1 MRGETVGGMRT
12 PSINLARRPF
22 RNNTVH
28 YAVFV
33 ACAVLLLA
41 ATIVNVREYFLRG
54 TELTV
59 LRDQISIGHQR
70 YDKLFKDVE
79 TMKREIAQVNL
90 DLLNDKSA
98 FVNGLILSRLFS
110 WSLLFDRLEELLPY
124 DVKVRSI
131 RPSIS
136 AKEIEIQIDGMAKSY
151 LDLYEFE
158 AKLGNSEYFVGVYPT
173 NEDNRQSKNELNFDL
188 IMKYL
193 PAGKSGKDASPP
205 TPTAGLPQNETQP
218 QEEGAAVAQEAETEP
233 GGEGVVAVLAGSEE
247 SGEKAAEVVDA
258 PSEHRPPVQGP
269 PKGAGGAGPQPEAGG
284 APVPVDGTHAPATQ
298 EPAPA
303 GAGAVAGN
311 EAPSQKIEP
320 GPMMK
325 MSNKEFFEKRGE
337 ERFVRVRGNM
347 VPQKADDQPD
357 MTNAEYIKRFGVEQ
371 FLARRGSLA
380 MAQQRVKAPVSP

>member
-1 MRGETVGGMRT
+1 MRAETVGGMRA

-28 YAVFV
+28 YAVFG
-33 ACAVLLLA
+33 ACAVLLIG

-54 TELTV
+54 SELTV
-59 LRDQISIGHQR
+59 LREQLSIGHQR
-70 YDKLFKDVE
+70 YDRLFKDVE
-79 TMKREIAQVNL
+79 TMKREISAVNL
-90 DLLNDKSA
+90 ELLNDKSA

-136 AKEIEIQIDGMAKSY
+136 SKEIEIQIDGLAKNY

-158 AKLGNSEYFVGVYPT
+158 ANLGNSEYFVGVYPT

-193 PAGKSGKDASPP
+193 PAGKSGQDPSPP
-205 TPTAGLPQNETQP
+205 TPTAGLPQSEPQT
-218 QEEGAAVAQEAETEP
+218 QEEQSAQTPETAGAP
-233 GGEGVVAVLAGSEE
+233 GGEGVVAIAGDEE
-247 SGEKAAEVVDA
+247 SGDKVTIVDA
-258 PSEHRPPVQGP
+258 PAEHRPPVQP
-269 PKGAGGAGPQPEAGG
+269 PAKGAGGAGPQPPAG
-284 APVPVDGTHAPATQ
+284 APT

-303 GAGAVAGN
+303 PAAQEPATASGAAVDESPA
-311 EAPSQKIEP
+311 QRTEP
-320 GPMMK
+320 GPMMR
-325 MSNKEFFEKRGE
+325 MSNKEFYENRGE
-337 ERFVRVRGNM
+337 ERFLRVRGNM

-357 MTNAEYIKRFGVEQ
+357 MSNAEYIKRFGIEQ
-371 FLARRGSLA
+371 FLARRGSLT
-380 MAQQRVKAPVSP
+380 MAQQRVKQPVSP